1 MKFVVGMKNG
11 DYGGILDTIFGAT
24 NIFEGQT
31 TDTDVFDFTNFG
43 EIGSEGSV
51 AIFFSQETCV
61 FTSFRYHKRS
71 QVQGSPF
78 RVLVSVFGF
87 QIYNVHTNHQHLLTQ
102 A

>member
-1 MKFVVGMKNG
+1 MKDG

-61 FTSFRYHKRS
+61 FTPFRYHKRS

-78 RVLVSVFGF
+78 RVTIYSSTLLVGQAYRIGFLLGNYTGSVR
-87 QIYNVHTNHQHLLTQ
+87 T
-102 A
+102 